1 MTIVRVAIPIFRGK
15 RRFYLDKGRL
25 WSAIEHLILIAL
37 ASRPQTAAQLAAE
50 AKLPRRLIIE
60 VVIRLMRAGWVELS
74 QNADGSRFAA
84 TSKGKKAAELDELP
98 NVSKRI
104 ARWMNFLVDRV
115 TGTIYRGRELPFF
128 EKHLLEERAQRE
140 RFVWIQPR
148 GIDAIAETHAVV
160 ATLFNDDERFVAMEQ
175 AGDRLVERFALVSV
189 RAGKVEGLPSRAP
202 RELEKLIL
210 DAVGHA
216 PAVPAGPQSPLYEPA
231 PLPAPEDRR
240 PPAPRE
246 IAFTSRDL
254 IVGAKEHNTALL
266 TAIRRARQCIII
278 HSTFIRQ
285 DKFAAIQPMLL
296 EAVRRG
302 AQVDIL
308 WGEDEAKTET
318 TATRAVVAA
327 LRRQVA
333 ELGFERHVAD
343 TPVFDKVPWEDRCCG
358 RRFIRQVPSDR
369 GLL

>member
-1 MTIVRVAIPIFRGK
+1 
-15 RRFYLDKGRL
+15 
-25 WSAIEHLILIAL
+25 
-37 ASRPQTAAQLAAE
+37 
-50 AKLPRRLIIE
+50 
-60 VVIRLMRAGWVELS
+60 
-74 QNADGSRFAA
+74 
-84 TSKGKKAAELDELP
+84 
-98 NVSKRI
+98 
-104 ARWMNFLVDRV
+104 RV
-115 TGTIYRGRELPFF
+115 TGTIYRGRKLPFF
-128 EKHLLEERAQRE
+128 EKHVLEERAQRE

-216 PAVPAGPQSPLYEPA
+216 PSLPAGPQSPLYEPA
-231 PLPAPEDRR
+231 PLPPPEDRR
-240 PPAPRE
+240 PLAPRE

-254 IVGAKEHNTALL
+254 IVGAREHNTALL
-266 TAIRRARQCIII
+266 TAIRRARQYIII

-296 EAVRRG
+296 DAVRRG

-333 ELGFERHVAD
+333 ELGFDGMLRIHPFSTRSHAKIV
-343 TPVFDKVPWEDRCCG
+343 
-358 RRFIRQVPSDR
+358 
-369 GLL
+369 